1 MQSLPEG
8 APDDAIRSTA
18 GEEGARPR
26 RDEPVLSWATEQA
39 IHRLAAS
46 LGAVQGAEFFRSLVR
61 ELTQILGLDYA
72 MVGELS
78 PAGDEITSLA
88 ACGPA
93 GLVPNFSYQV
103 AGTPCQRALA
113 DGLASY
119 PTGMTREF
127 PDDPTFVELQVDAY
141 VGVPLVASSGAPL
154 GVLVTMHR
162 RAVEDVPLVSS
173 VLQVFA
179 MRAAAELERTRA
191 DEALRASEER
201 YRKFFEE
208 NLSAVCVVRPDGE
221 ITAANPAFAGTF
233 GFLSVAEILEVN
245 VRALVQDCGALEEL
259 FRRVCEE
266 GSVRAL
272 ETSVTRWDGRPLHL
286 LGSLVAERRGG
297 ELREITCYWIDITE
311 RKLAEQQLLHAQR
324 LESIGTLAGG
334 MAHDLNNVLAPVLM
348 SVDLLRDLVGGERGQ
363 RLLASVERSTR
374 RGMDLV
380 RQVLWFARGVEGERT
395 VFDAGPLLGEV
406 HKIVGESFPRNISVR
421 TEVSEGLPA
430 VLGDPTQ
437 VYQVLMNLALNARD
451 AMPRGGS
458 LRLGARLLDAE
469 DAPAAPGGRGPA
481 GLSVELSVADTG
493 TGIEPEDQSRIFE
506 PFFTTKPP
514 GEGTG
519 LGLST
524 AHSIV
529 KSHGGVIFV
538 ESTPGAGSVFRVR
551 LPVADA
557 SARLASP
564 EVQRPVP
571 RGRGELI
578 LVIDD
583 EPTIRDVCRETLEV
597 FGYTALTAADGA
609 EGVASFAR
617 HNGEV
622 AAVVTDLAMPIMDGP
637 AAIRA
642 IRRLNRSVPILAMS
656 GLAERHGLRE
666 IEEHGLAAFLE
677 KPFSA
682 EELLTHLGEILEI
695 PQPT

>member
-1 MQSLPEG
+1 
-8 APDDAIRSTA
+8 
-18 GEEGARPR
+18 
-26 RDEPVLSWATEQA
+26 
-39 IHRLAAS
+39 
-46 LGAVQGAEFFRSLVR
+46 
-61 ELTQILGLDYA
+61 

-78 PAGDEITSLA
+78 RAGAEISSLA

-93 GLVPNFSYQV
+93 GLVPSFSYPV
-103 AGTPCQRALA
+103 PGTPCQRALA
-113 DGLASY
+113 EGLASF
-119 PTGMTREF
+119 PTGVTREF
-127 PDDPTFVELQVDAY
+127 PDDPSFVEMGVDAY

-162 RAVEDVPLVSS
+162 APVEDVPLVSS

-191 DEALRASEER
+191 EEALRASEER

-208 NLSAVCVVRPDGE
+208 NLSAVCVVRPNGE

-233 GFLSVAEILEVN
+233 GFPSVDEILEVN
-245 VRALVQDCGALEEL
+245 VRTLVQSDHQLEAL
-259 FRRVCEE
+259 FRRACDE
-266 GSVRAL
+266 GSVRGIEA
-272 ETSVTRWDGRPLHL
+272 SMTRWDGRPLHL

-297 ELREITCYWIDITE
+297 EVRGITCYWIDITE
-311 RKLAEQQLLHAQR
+311 RKMAEQQLLHAQR

-348 SVDLLRDLVGGERGQ
+348 SVDLLRDLVDGERGQ
-363 RLLASVERSTR
+363 RLLASIERSTR

-395 VFDAGPLLGEV
+395 VFDAGLLIGEV
-406 HKIVGESFPRNISVR
+406 YKIVGESFPRNISVR
-421 TEVSEGLPA
+421 TEVAEGLPA

-437 VYQVLMNLALNARD
+437 LYQVLMNLSLNARD
-451 AMPRGGS
+451 AMPRGGD
-458 LRLGARLLDAE
+458 LRLGARLVEAGD
-469 DAPAAPGGRGPA
+469 PPPPGGDSKRSGPR
-481 GLSVELSVADTG
+481 VELFVADTG
-493 TGIEPEDQSRIFE
+493 TGISPSDQQRIFE

-529 KSHGGVIFV
+529 KSHGGAFVV
-538 ESTPGAGSVFRVR
+538 ESEPGEGTVFRVF
-551 LPVADA
+551 LPAA
-557 SARLASP
+557 ATAAGLASP
-564 EVQRPVP
+564 APSRPVP
-571 RGRGELI
+571 RGRGELV

-583 EPTIRDVCRETLEV
+583 EPTIRDVCRETLEA
-597 FGYTALTAADGA
+597 FGYSALTAADGA
-609 EGVASFAR
+609 EGVAQFAC

-622 AAVVTDLAMPIMDGP
+622 AAVITDLAMPIMDGP

-642 IRRLNRSVPILAMS
+642 IRRLSRSVPILAMS

-666 IEEHGLAAFLE
+666 IEEDGIAAFLE

-682 EELLTHLGEILEI
+682 EELLTHLGEVLEI
-695 PQPT
+695 PYSP